1 MRKNLT
7 LAVAL
12 LLSTITTFAQV
23 ATLTLRGT
31 LHDSENR
38 PVAYATVILTPDG
51 SDYDPNNK
59 EHKMA
64 VANKEGTFEL
74 EATEGNYTLTISC
87 VGFEQ
92 YSTELTLTK
101 NTSLGTI
108 TLKESATAIDELTI
122 TGQLVTREADRYVMN
137 NISESK
143 LALGRDSYEMLK
155 LAPGVWADES
165 GSISI
170 NGKSGVKVLINERE
184 MRMTG
189 DQLMAYLKAL
199 PAGNLQKI
207 EIIPQS
213 GADYD
218 ADSASG
224 IIKITLRKLRDS
236 GTNGSVSI
244 ALHQATRTPS
254 YSFGPYANI
263 NHKNGKWN
271 VYGNLS
277 LSQSA
282 QNSGD
287 LLMEEKTHYDNGA
300 SLRSTTSMDVIGNNG
315 GGMAGVIYDIDEKS
329 NIGVEYN
336 IWHNPARPSY
346 TASTLSYT
354 LGDLT
359 ESHSGL
365 YEKLSQTTSQS
376 ITANYIRHLDEKGS
390 TLKIIADW
398 AGNNTFGTNNN
409 TNQVVHTIG
418 GVAGTPIDSLY
429 RNTSSAYYSYYTL
442 TAAVEHK
449 LSDLTTLSYGT
460 KYSLTDTYSRT
471 DYSYLKGDQWQQLD
485 SYNTLTDYNEHI
497 GALYG
502 IFSTRFASG
511 SSLSVGLRGE
521 LTYIPQLNQKYA
533 SLFPNISY
541 SQPLNP
547 MQTVIMAASY
557 KRGIRRP
564 SFWNMNPVRTQLSE
578 YSYQVGNPDLRP
590 VYSNEFSLSAILFY
604 RYTITLGGYLQDDNI
619 TQISMVDEADPTGR
633 TLKYLHTNINNLYQY
648 YIQLSAPA
656 QLTKWWTMN
665 ANLLGVML
673 DQRIVANDQN
683 DRTFTAQGYMTNTFT
698 LPQKWFIDLT
708 GQFITDAKVGNLTQK
723 GAGNISLAVKKQLL
737 DGNLTIALG
746 LNNILSTSDQ
756 RVSSSGAGF
765 TRSYFQPNL
774 WRRSVNLVVRYN
786 FQSGKMFR
794 AKSVESGAADEKS
807 RM

>member
-1 MRKNLT
+1 MKQLLT
-7 LAVAL
+7 LAAAL
-12 LLSTITTFAQV
+12 LLSTLASFAQES
-23 ATLTLRGT
+23 TLTIRAT
-31 LHDSENR
+31 LHDSESH
-38 PVAYATVILTPDG
+38 PVAYATAILTPDG
-51 SDYDPNNK
+51 SDYNPANN

-64 VANKEGTFEL
+64 VASKDGEVELKATKGT
-74 EATEGNYTLTISC
+74 YTLSISC
-87 VGFEQ
+87 IGYEE
-92 YSTELTLTK
+92 YRSELTINQNL
-101 NTSLGTI
+101 SLGVI

-155 LAPGVWADES
+155 LAPGVWADEN

-184 MRMTG
+184 VRMTG
-189 DQLMAYLKAL
+189 EQLISSLKAL
-199 PAGNLQKI
+199 PADNLQKI

-224 IIKITLRKLRDS
+224 IIKITLRKLRES
-236 GTNGSVSI
+236 GTNGSASI

-263 NHKNGKWN
+263 NHKNGRWN
-271 VYGNLS
+271 IYGNLS
-277 LSQSA
+277 LQRSA
-282 QNSGD
+282 QNSGS
-287 LLMEEKTHYDNGA
+287 LLMEENTLYDNGA
-300 SLRSTTSMDVIGNNG
+300 LLRSTTSMDVISSNS
-315 GGMAGVIYDIDEKS
+315 GGMVGAIYDIDDKS
-329 NIGVEYN
+329 NVGVEYN
-336 IWHNPARPSY
+336 IWHNPAHPNY
-346 TASTLSYT
+346 TASSLNYT
-354 LGDLT
+354 LGNLS

-365 YEKLSQTTSQS
+365 YEKLSATTSQS
-376 ITANYIRHLDEKGS
+376 VAANYIRRLDDKGS

-398 AGNNTFGTNNN
+398 ASNNTFGTNNN

-418 GVAGTPIDSLY
+418 GVAGSPIDSLY

-449 LSDLTTLSYGT
+449 LSDVATLSYGT
-460 KYSLTDTYSRT
+460 KYSLTDTYSHT
-471 DYSYLKGDQWQQLD
+471 DYSYLKGDQWEELS

-502 IFSTRFASG
+502 IFSTRFEGG
-511 SSLSVGLRGE
+511 SSLSAGLRGE
-521 LTYIPQLNQKYA
+521 VTYIPQLNQKYA

-541 SQPLNP
+541 SHPLNP
-547 MQTVIMAASY
+547 MQTIILAATY

-564 SFWNMNPVRTQLSE
+564 SFWNINPVRTQLSE
-578 YSYQVGNPDLRP
+578 YSYQVGNPDLKP
-590 VYSNEFSLSAILFY
+590 VYSNEISLSAILFY

-656 QLTKWWTMN
+656 QITKWWTMN
-665 ANLLGVML
+665 ANLLGVMI
-673 DQRIVANDQN
+673 DQRIVANDHN

-698 LPQKWFIDLT
+698 LPRKWYIDLT
-708 GQFITDAKVGNLTQK
+708 GNFMTDAKIGNLTQK
-723 GAGNISLAVKKQLL
+723 GAGNISVAVKKQLL

-746 LNNILSTSDQ
+746 LNNILNTSDQ
-756 RVSSSGAGF
+756 TVSSSGAGF
-765 TRSYFQPNL
+765 SRSYFQPNL
-774 WRRSVNLVVRYN
+774 WRRSINLVLRYN